1 MLIYIFSFFIILL
14 LLVGLNNSL
23 KRSFFFSMALSI
35 TAIIIFS
42 IEKKINAASLFLL
55 ITSYNIVPPV
65 SQEFKK
71 LFKYKRDLMALRLEE
86 SKKECQTIISR
97 ERELEEFTERLNIK
111 LDEIAYLY
119 EITKELSVSMRHNEM
134 MQILVSLLRERIS
147 FTAIQFIL
155 MDEEK
160 ERPLKVYLIKKTES
174 SLAEE
179 FEPPADYN
187 KALLEAISRKDDG
200 LFLASVRD
208 GYSYGKARV
217 SPAPAREGG
226 AGPANSGV
234 HPAPSDCEEK
244 LGAKRG
250 WVHTL
255 AGINLKTR
263 DKIIAFLVIENPSPE
278 EQKSLSVL
286 AGQIGLQVNRIKLY
300 EKIQELAITD
310 GLTGIYVRRHLL
322 ERFQEELERSGK
334 HKLKLSFLMI
344 DIDHFKECNDE
355 YGHLVGDAVLKEIA
369 QMSKQGLRQVD
380 LVGRYGGEEL
390 GIVLPETA
398 KEGARQAG
406 EKLRKEIERYNF
418 KAYDEVTKITVSVGV
433 ATFPDDASNREEL
446 IEKADRAL
454 YKAKATGRNK
464 VCVY

>member
-1 MLIYIFSFFIILL
+1 
-14 LLVGLNNSL
+14 
-23 KRSFFFSMALSI
+23 MALSI

-42 IEKKINAASLFLL
+42 IEKRINAASLFLL

-65 SQEFKK
+65 SREFKK
-71 LFKYKRDLMALRLEE
+71 LFKYKRDLLSLRLEE
-86 SKKECQTIISR
+86 SKKECQAIISR
-97 ERELEEFTERLNIK
+97 ERELEEFTGRLNID

-119 EITKELSVSMRHNEM
+119 EITKELSISMRHNEM
-134 MQILVSLLRERIS
+134 IQILVSLLRERIS
-147 FTAIQFIL
+147 FTAIQFII

-160 ERPLKVYLIKKTES
+160 ERPLKVYLIKKAENA
-174 SLAEE
+174 LAEE

-187 KALLEAISRKDDG
+187 KPLLEAISGKDDV
-200 LFLASVRD
+200 LFLTSIPD
-208 GYSYGKARV
+208 GYSYGKAKISR
-217 SPAPAREGG
+217 
-226 AGPANSGV
+226 
-234 HPAPSDCEEK
+234 D
-244 LGAKRG
+244 
-250 WVHTL
+250 VHTL
-255 AGINLKTR
+255 AGISLKTK
-263 DKIIAFLVIENPSPE
+263 DKVIAFLVIENPSPE
-278 EQKSLSVL
+278 EQKGLSVL

-344 DIDHFKECNDE
+344 DIDHFKKCNDE

-390 GIVLPETA
+390 GIVLPETT
-398 KEGARQAG
+398 KEGARQVG
-406 EKLRKEIERYNF
+406 EKLRKEVERYNF
-418 KAYDEVTKITVSVGV
+418 KAYDEVTKVTVSIGL
-433 ATFPDDASNREEL
+433 ATFPDDALTREEL
-446 IEKADRAL
+446 IERADQAL
-454 YKAKATGRNK
+454 YKAKAAGRNK